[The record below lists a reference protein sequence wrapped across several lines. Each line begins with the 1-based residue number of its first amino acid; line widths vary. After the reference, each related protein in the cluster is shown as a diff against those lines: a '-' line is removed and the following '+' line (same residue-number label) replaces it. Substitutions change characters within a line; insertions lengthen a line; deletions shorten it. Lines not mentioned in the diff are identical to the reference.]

1 MRPEEELAL
10 DRARLQGALPDD
22 VGTALAVLGR
32 RLMIVGG
39 AVSLLEDVDLRA
51 ADLEDLDL
59 TRAVLRHSTLAA

>member
-1 MRPEEELAL
+1 M
-10 DRARLQGALPDD
+10 
-22 VGTALAVLGR
+22 GTALAVLGR